1 MPLSPSSLSGILV
14 ETRNIPVSI
23 IVLLFYLCFHCDFA
37 LSLTPDFIHN
47 FLRFFF
53 SGFVFRFLVSV
64 RTFAQHEDGFFN
76 VCDFSE
82 TAFFQPK
89 YTHWV
94 EHNNG
99 ISIGCAN
106 WKTNEPKTVS
116 KWITCKCWM
125 WFGVHFFVLSYFR
138 LRRMKS
144 AKNVCEFVRSF
155 VFFSSIFFS
164 FCVLL
169 FCFGGCLFCAEDFGE
184 LWKNKCFTF
193 IILALSGWNT
203 ASVSCRFRLYDGC
216 YHQKV
221 THKRSTRFVG
231 KKILFFW
238 L

>member
-53 SGFVFRFLVSV
+53 SVVFLCTYIRSAW
-64 RTFAQHEDGFFN
+64 RR
-76 VCDFSE
+76 
-82 TAFFQPK
+82 FFQCLWFFRNRIFPAK
-89 YTHWV
+89 IHTYWV

-144 AKNVCEFVRSF
+144 TKNVCEFVRSF
-155 VFFSSIFFS
+155 FSRLFS
-164 FCVLL
+164 F
-169 FCFGGCLFCAEDFGE
+169 
-184 LWKNKCFTF
+184 
-193 IILALSGWNT
+193 
-203 ASVSCRFRLYDGC
+203 
-216 YHQKV
+216 
-221 THKRSTRFVG
+221 RFVFCYFVSAVVYFVP
-231 KKILFFW
+231 KILVNCGKINVSHSLFW
-238 L
+238 P